1 VVAFVPVYCA
11 VRLLTSLLRAA
22 RWHRW
27 LPRLHTLLGIRR
39 RVLYLEVFYP
49 GASGYQYRVA
59 QWLPVLE
66 SAGFTTQVRHPLS
79 GVATSALLGGGWT
92 GLFLTGYMVR
102 RVLQCLTAPLYSC
115 VVVRRELL
123 LYNDYGDLFLE
134 RFLLAL
140 NPHVVLD
147 FDDDISAAKQE
158 PRQISWVGRVLREN
172 PSKFGES
179 LDLYPQLIAG
189 SGYLA
194 GLVRARAPR
203 ATATDVEVIPTCVD
217 YHELS
222 ARVYESDS
230 DVLTFG
236 WIGTNGNLPELERIV
251 PDLEAV
257 SRDHPI
263 RLIVIS
269 GRDLEHDATFP
280 VANRRWSLE
289 TQIRDLREIDVGLMP
304 LEDSLVARGKCG
316 FKLLQYMGLGIVGM
330 ATGITTNREIVSTEG
345 VDGFLVE
352 PGEDWEPAL
361 RRVLAHRG
369 EFAQIGARGR
379 ERVRDHYSVQ
389 SHADRYVACISR
401 ACAGRENGR
410 ENPGS

>member
-1 VVAFVPVYCA
+1 MTAFVPVYCA
-11 VRLLTSLLRAA
+11 VRLLTAFLRTI

-27 LPRLHTLLGIRR
+27 LPRLHALLGVRR

-66 SAGFTTQVRHPLS
+66 SAGFETRVRYALS
-79 GVATSALLGGGWT
+79 GAATNLLLGGGWT
-92 GLFLTGYMVR
+92 GLFLSAYMLR
-102 RVLQCLTAPLYSC
+102 RALQCLTAPFYSC

-140 NPHVVLD
+140 NPSVVLD

-158 PRQISWVGRVLREN
+158 PRPISRTGRVLREN

-179 LDLYPQLIAG
+179 LDLYPQFIAG

-194 GLVRARAPR
+194 GLVRARTER
-203 ATATDVEVIPTCVD
+203 AARTDIEVIPTCVD
-217 YHELS
+217 YHELPPKI
-222 ARVYESDS
+222 YDGDS
-230 DVLTFG
+230 GVLTFG

-251 PDLEAV
+251 PDLAALA
-257 SRDHPI
+257 RDQAI

-269 GRDLEHDATFP
+269 GKDLAPDAAFP
-280 VANRRWSLE
+280 VENRRWALE
-289 TQIRDLREIDVGLMP
+289 TQIQDLREIDVGLMP
-304 LEDSLVARGKCG
+304 LTDSWVARGKCG
-316 FKLLQYMGLGIVGM
+316 FKLLQYMGLGIVSV
-330 ATGITTNREIVSTEG
+330 ASAITTNREIVSAEG

-352 PGEDWEPAL
+352 PDDDWDSAL
-361 RRVLAHRG
+361 RRVVAHRT
-369 EFAQIGARGR
+369 EFAQIGARAR
-379 ERVRDHYSVQ
+379 ERVREHYSVE
-389 SHADRYVACISR
+389 SNAERYAACITR
-401 ACAGRENGR
+401 ACTD
-410 ENPGS
+410 S